1 MIYNNVKRVIF
12 VVLKGYKT
20 RFKPSVMRN
29 IEMRKAY
36 IIRELQEILGVS
48 RTAIVKKIKVDEH
61 NPVIKRYK
69 NRFEVTEKDGQMA
82 IMFEDWELEEE
93 KRLSKGMTSVSNNGD
108 NTPQNE
114 DIIDIEPNVTKMKQ
128 NDYVEFTERY
138 IDRFT
143 TLQETM
149 YNELRERD
157 KQILLLTTSEN
168 RKQEEYLKTIAENK
182 TLKLRNTIYKVLIG
196 VLITVLLCVITYSI
210 TSITLNDTSQK
221 EEIQKNPVQQE
232 INVKPDK
239 IKPSSNRVR

>member
-1 MIYNNVKRVIF
+1 MK
-12 VVLKGYKT
+12 
-20 RFKPSVMRN
+20 
-29 IEMRKAY
+29 KAY

-48 RTAIVKKIKVDEH
+48 RTAIVKKIKVDEN
-61 NPVIKRYK
+61 NPVIRRYK

-93 KRLSKGMTSVSNNGD
+93 KRLSKGMASVTNNSD
-108 NTPQNE
+108 STPQNE
-114 DIIDIEPNVTKMKQ
+114 DIIDIEPNVTKTQ
-128 NDYVEFTERY
+128 HNDYTEFTERY

-168 RKQEEYLKTIAENK
+168 RKQEEYLKTVAENK

-196 VLITVLLCVITYSI
+196 VLITVLVCVVTYGITF
-210 TSITLNDTSQK
+210 ITLNNTSQ
-221 EEIQKNPVQQE
+221 EEETQKNPVQQE

-239 IKPSSNRVR
+239 VKLSTGHVR

>member
-1 MIYNNVKRVIF
+1 MK
-12 VVLKGYKT
+12 
-20 RFKPSVMRN
+20 
-29 IEMRKAY
+29 KAY

-48 RTAIVKKIKVDEH
+48 RTAIVKKIKVDEN
-61 NPVIKRYK
+61 NPVMRRYK
-69 NRFEVTEKDGQMA
+69 NRFEVVDKDGQMA

-93 KRLSKGMTSVSNNGD
+93 KRLSKGMASVTNNGD

-114 DIIDIEPNVTKMKQ
+114 DIIDIEPNVTKMQQ
-128 NDYVEFTERY
+128 NDYTEFTERY
-138 IDRFT
+138 INRFT

-168 RKQEEYLKTIAENK
+168 RKQEEYLKAVAENK

-196 VLITVLLCVITYSI
+196 VLATVLICVVTYGITF
-210 TSITLNDTSQK
+210 ITLNNTSQE

-232 INVKPDK
+232 ISVKPDK
-239 IKPSSNRVR
+239 VKPSSNRVR